1 MTTVRTLLGIIAIL
15 IGFFVVANLPDINR
29 YLKMRRM

>member
-1 MTTVRTLLGIIAIL
+1 MSGRVVLGVLAVLIGSMIAI
-15 IGFFVVANLPDINR
+15 NLPDINR